1 MTLFFISFLAG
12 ILTVL
17 APCVLP
23 ILPVIIGGSMG
34 DEKRR
39 LAPFV
44 IITSLGVSIIL
55 FTFLLKVSTAFIAIP
70 QSVWSMLSGGIFAG
84 FGLIMVFPGTW
95 ETVASKFRLGQGSN
109 RLLAQGYKKKS
120 FAGNV
125 IMGFALGPIFS
136 TCSPTYF
143 VILATVLPQSFAL
156 GLIDLLAYVLGLS
169 LVLILIAA
177 LGQRFVGKLG
187 GASDPRGWFKRGLG
201 LLFLLVGILIITG
214 VDKKIEA
221 KLIGS
226 GIFDSITGFESR
238 LIEKNIWSL

>member
-34 DEKRR
+34 GEKRKS
-39 LAPFV
+39 APY
-44 IITSLGVSIIL
+44 IIIASLGVSIIL

-70 QSVWSMLSGGIFAG
+70 QSVWSTLSGGILAG
-84 FGLIMVFPGTW
+84 FGLIMIFPGLW
-95 ETVASKFRLGQGSN
+95 ETAASKFRLGQGSN

-120 FAGNV
+120 FAGDV
-125 IMGFALGPIFS
+125 IMGMALGPIFS

-143 VILATVLPQSFAL
+143 VILATVLPQSFTL

-169 LVLILIAA
+169 LVLILIAV

-201 LLFLLVGILIITG
+201 VLFLLVGVLIITG
-214 VDKKIEA
+214 IDKKIEA

-226 GIFDSITGFESR
+226 GAFDSITGFESR
-238 LIEKNIWSL
+238 LIEKSK